1 MRSAKS
7 QRCQFGPNSGQ
18 GDAWPP
24 QSLTVDR
31 QASTGSAL
39 TSSRPA
45 ITTLPSPQALPG
57 TPFKSHL
64 KVATNLD
71 RVENCNPMSFQ
82 SLSTTSALRRLSVG
96 LSIAALLLFFAG
108 GPKLTTAQDTK
119 QAKDATKESGNASLV
134 DRGKYIVVGIAACGN
149 CHTPR
154 KDNGEFDYSQ
164 WLAGAPVPYL
174 SARPDP
180 DWPIR
185 APRIAGLPPM
195 PDAQMITLLTTGIC
209 ANTGKPLRLPMPSF
223 HMTRADAEAVLAYL
237 KSLTPGRDTTQ

>member
-1 MRSAKS
+1 
-7 QRCQFGPNSGQ
+7 
-18 GDAWPP
+18 
-24 QSLTVDR
+24 
-31 QASTGSAL
+31 
-39 TSSRPA
+39 
-45 ITTLPSPQALPG
+45 
-57 TPFKSHL
+57 
-64 KVATNLD
+64 
-71 RVENCNPMSFQ
+71 MSFQ

-96 LSIAALLLFFAG
+96 LPIAALLLFFAG
-108 GPKLTTAQDTK
+108 GPKLTTAQDKK
-119 QAKDATKESGNASLV
+119 QAKDATKDSGNASLV

-174 SARPDP
+174 PARPDP

-195 PDAQMITLLTTGIC
+195 PDAQMITLLTTGISDS
-209 ANTGKPLRLPMPSF
+209 GKPLRLPMPSF

-237 KSLTPGRDTTQ
+237 KSLTPGRATTQ